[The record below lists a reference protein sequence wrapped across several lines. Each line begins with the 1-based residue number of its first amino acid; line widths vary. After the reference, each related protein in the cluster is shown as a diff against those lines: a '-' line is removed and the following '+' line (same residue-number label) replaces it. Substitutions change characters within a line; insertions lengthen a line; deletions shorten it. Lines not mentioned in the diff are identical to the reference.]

1 MILLFQRFESKSR
14 QSADFWKHVEG
25 GRLRFLASVQARSA
39 TLVVTE
45 TAPGVEARAPAPAT
59 INSQEAG
66 IRVARTVVAAGIS
79 VWAGIGIPT
88 GYAARAA
95 ALQIAAV
102 KILLRNGLKRLLT
115 LRGVNADGIDQ
126 AKAQLFFG
134 LENRGA
140 ATREEDR
147 ADACGCACSSADGCA
162 SAPVSSGADDRAE
175 SSGGA
180 NGRGVLAMRS
190 SAGAFP

>member
-45 TAPGVEARAPAPAT
+45 PAPAVEARAPAPAT
-59 INSQEAG
+59 IKSHEAG
-66 IRVARTVVAAGIS
+66 IGVAGTVVTAGIA
-79 VWAGIGIPT
+79 VRAGIGIST
-88 GYAARAA
+88 GHAARAA
-95 ALQIAAV
+95 ALQFAAV
-102 KILLRNGLKRLLT
+102 KILLRDGLKRLLA
-115 LRGVNADGIDQ
+115 LRGVNANGIDK
-126 AKAQLFFG
+126 AKTQLLFR
-134 LENRGA
+134 LKNRGA
-140 ATREEDR
+140 AACEEHR
-147 ADACGCACSSADGCA
+147 ADACGCAGSRADGCA

-175 SSGGA
+175 SSSGA
-180 NGRGVLAMRS
+180 NGRGILAVRS

>member
-14 QSADFWKHVEG
+14 QSADIWKHVEG

-45 TAPGVEARAPAPAT
+45 TAPAVEAWAPAPT
-59 INSQEAG
+59 TVKPHEAG
-66 IRVARTVVAAGIS
+66 IGVTRTVVTAGIA

-95 ALQIAAV
+95 ALQSPTV
-102 KILLRNGLKRLLT
+102 KILLRDVLKRLLA
-115 LRGVNADGIDQ
+115 LRGVNADRINQ
-126 AKAQLFFG
+126 AKAQLLFG
-134 LENRGA
+134 RENGGA
-140 ATREEDR
+140 AAREQHC
-147 ADACGCACSSADGCA
+147 ADASCCAGSSADGCA
-162 SAPVSSGADDRAE
+162 SAPVGSGADDRAE